1 MAVQA
6 GILDPMPVA
15 RIAAFRQGL
24 PAALDREVAGAMRAM
39 GEGKSLDDGSVA
51 AIRAALEGLAAVVN
65 PKQPET

>member
-1 MAVQA
+1 
-6 GILDPMPVA
+6 
-15 RIAAFRQGL
+15 
-24 PAALDREVAGAMRAM
+24 MRAM